1 MVMDLPAASSHFADA
16 GGLGRLDLSCWAR
29 TTIAA
34 TARVST
40 AKLQIVKSLR
50 MRIPSRGM
58 NVAWKSRRQDV
69 RTRREREWR
78 AAAPK
83 KENIGGREGCHPHP
97 FPKSAE
103 AEENKRVAAILE
115 EPVCAKSAQTI
126 EREEDELLL
135 FAKNAKG
142 WEGGGGEMANSDI
155 GNPDGYQKKGVRGEA
170 KRIVVKTKGIA
181 KLAQI

>member
-1 MVMDLPAASSHFADA
+1 LT
-16 GGLGRLDLSCWAR
+16 GGKG
-29 TTIAA
+29 A
-34 TARVST
+34 T
-40 AKLQIVKSLR
+40 
-50 MRIPSRGM
+50 
-58 NVAWKSRRQDV
+58 
-69 RTRREREWR
+69 
-78 AAAPK
+78 
-83 KENIGGREGCHPHP
+83 PHP

-181 KLAQI
+181 KLGQIVTRGGWPGGDSGKSGVEQFEWSLITLVSVSGLFYEVNMYFSSM